1 MMIWIWAALIVI
13 FVVGEIVMTNLI
25 CIWFAGGA
33 FVAMLLDLFH
43 VSMLTQ
49 IIVFLI
55 VSLVLLLATRP
66 LAKKKL
72 DYKKQKT
79 NLDAIVGKEAVV
91 TEEIKDQE
99 AGAVK
104 IEGKVW
110 TAKSE
115 SGDTFTPGE
124 TVIIDEIRGVTLF
137 VTRKG
142 N

>member
-1 MMIWIWAALIVI
+1 MIWIWAALIVI

-79 NLDAIVGKEAVV
+79 NLDAIVGKEAIV
-91 TEEIKDQE
+91 TEEIRDQE

-115 SGDTFTPGE
+115 SGDILTPGD